1 MSLDH
6 KSAYLEHKR
15 ASQCQENSETQ
26 DVVSV
31 MRQLC
36 RSRTL
41 PHSPERS
48 LMSKNRYGVISGLR
62 RAEDREAVVA
72 RLEAEGIQPGCEGT
86 KIKRRSCGSKE
97 GEQPRFW
104 HNGGSIILFKIHPN
118 AGIAGRGHG
127 PFDGHFV
134 GGVKVEVD
142 HRFPI
147 TVDGHIRVDF
157 IRNIFAKFQRTA
169 ALF

>member
-1 MSLDH
+1 MLRVIRFRVSNFVR
-6 KSAYLEHKR
+6 SFTPR
-15 ASQCQENSETQ
+15 AL
-26 DVVSV
+26 VLR
-31 MRQLC
+31 RQLQLDPIDLT
-36 RSRTL
+36 RMRGDQDQKTL
-41 PHSPERS
+41 LRVER
-48 LMSKNRYGVISGLR
+48 G
-62 RAEDREAVVA
+62 
-72 RLEAEGIQPGCEGT
+72 
-86 KIKRRSCGSKE
+86 

-104 HNGGSIILFKIHPN
+104 HYGGSIILFKIHPN

-127 PFDGHFV
+127 PFDGHLV